1 MKKLKLNITRV
12 LVAMLVLTSFV
23 ACDEV
28 GDTDPGGTSVES
40 MAGDWY
46 ITLTDSDG
54 DVVVEHALH
63 STYNT
68 AANDNTMWIDDAKHG
83 YYIKCKVTVDVKAGT
98 FSATS
103 AENVLDPGSQVTIT
117 EGKIEKGAATSKG
130 GHKVDKISFRA
141 HYSYDDPGYD
151 ILYDGHKR
159 TGFYEDEY

>member
-28 GDTDPGGTSVES
+28 GDTDSGGTSVEA
-40 MAGDWY
+40 MAGDWFVNV
-46 ITLTDSDG
+46 TDSDG
-54 DVVVEHALH
+54 HVIVEHALH

-68 AANDNTMWIDDAKHG
+68 AANDNTMWIDDHENG
-83 YYIKCKVTVDVKAGT
+83 YVIKCKVTVDTKTGT
-98 FSATS
+98 FNATS
-103 AENVLDPGSQVTIT
+103 AENVLDGSKVTIT
-117 EGKIEKGAATSKG
+117 DGKIEKGAATSKG

-141 HYSYDDPGYD
+141 HFDYDAAGYD
-151 ILYDGHKR
+151 ILYEGHKR

>member
-46 ITLTDSDG
+46 ITLTDSEG
-54 DVVVEHALH
+54 HVVVEHALH

-68 AANDNTMWIDDAKHG
+68 AANDNTMWIDDAKKG
-83 YYIKCKVTVDVKAGT
+83 YWIKCKVNVDPKTGT
-98 FSATS
+98 FSATTS
-103 AENVLDPGSQVTIT
+103 DNLLDGSKVTIT
-117 EGKIEKGAATSKG
+117 EGKIEKGAGVSKG

-141 HYSYDDPGYD
+141 HFDYDKAGYD
-151 ILYDGHKR
+151 ILYEGHKR

>member
-12 LVAMLVLTSFV
+12 LVAMFVLTTFAS
-23 ACDEV
+23 CDEV
-28 GDTDPGGTSVES
+28 GDTNPGGTSVES

-54 DVVVEHALH
+54 HVVVEHALH

-68 AANDNTMWIDDAKHG
+68 AANDNTMWIDDAKKG
-83 YYIKCKVTVDVKAGT
+83 YWIKCKVDVDTKAGT
-98 FSATS
+98 FSAS
-103 AENVLDPGSQVTIT
+103 SSDNLLDGSKVTIT

-141 HYSYDDPGYD
+141 HFDYDDAGYD

-159 TGFYEDEY
+159 TGFAEDEY